1 MALTPDQEAVLE
13 LVLAGQSY
21 ADLEELLGLSR
32 DEVRGRARAG
42 LAELGG
48 ADPDRNVGLSDY
60 LLGQA
65 DPIGR
70 ADAVRH
76 LRQDA
81 ADHELAARISERLAE
96 MAPAADLP
104 KLPPAPGGG
113 SFLGRGTPA
122 APTGAEAPADSR
134 SPLASISPSRSR
146 LYAGLGAVAVI
157 VIAVVLGVSGVFSG
171 DDEPADAGEETT
183 AGAGGETDA
192 GQTDGGQTSGIPD
205 GQELSTIPLRP
216 TGNGDARGA
225 ATIGLSTG
233 DQPYI
238 DLAVANLERAPER
251 QAYVVWFMFDE
262 DTGYPLS
269 PIFPENGEFND
280 RFAVPPAV
288 VSLIFN
294 RRIGAESIEVALS
307 DAEETLVEIQQ
318 AAQDETYQIE
328 RPGRTVLEG
337 KIPDLPAAG
346 AQGEDEGS

>member
-1 MALTPDQEAVLE
+1 MALAPDQKAVLE
-13 LVLAGQSY
+13 LLLAGQTY
-21 ADLEELLGLSR
+21 ADLEELLGLSQ
-32 DEVRGRARAG
+32 DDVRSRARAG
-42 LAELGG
+42 LTELGG

-81 ADHELAARISERLAE
+81 ADHALAARVSDRLAE
-96 MAPAADLP
+96 MAPDADLP

-113 SFLGRGTPA
+113 TFLSRGTAAA
-122 APTGAEAPADSR
+122 APASAEAPPEERR
-134 SPLASISPSRSR
+134 SPLASISQGRGR
-146 LYAGLGAVAVI
+146 LYAALGAAAVI
-157 VIAVVLGVSGVFSG
+157 LLAVVLAVSGVFSG
-171 DDEPADAGEETT
+171 DDDPAATVDDTTASATGETT
-183 AGAGGETDA
+183 EGGE
-192 GQTDGGQTSGIPD
+192 TSGIPD
-205 GQELSTIPLRP
+205 GQELTSIPLRA

-238 DLAVANLERAPER
+238 DLVIQNLDQEPNG

-269 PIFPENGEFND
+269 PIFPEQGEFSD

-294 RRIGAESIEVALS
+294 QRIGAESIEVALS
-307 DAEETLVEIQQ
+307 DAQKTLVEIQQ
-318 AAQDETYQIE
+318 AAQDQTYRIE
-328 RPGRTVLEG
+328 RPGQTVLEG
-337 KIPDLPAAG
+337 RIRDIPAAG
-346 AQGEDEGS
+346 GQGS